1 MGIIVQKFGGTSV
14 ANAESRRSV
23 LRQVSKA
30 RYDGHQV
37 VVVVSAMGRK
47 GDPYA
52 TDTLLQLLEEVN
64 PTVSPRKNDLIMSCG
79 EIISS
84 ALLSHYLESSGIPS
98 EPMTG
103 FQAGIETTDEF
114 NNSEVM
120 DINTSRILKVL
131 EQGKVPVIAGF
142 QGITKSGEITTL
154 GRGGGDT
161 AAVAIGGYLKAER
174 VDIFT
179 DVFGIAKIDPRII
192 PTAPYMTS
200 VSYKNM
206 LNLAEN
212 GARVIHPRAVALAE
226 KFNINLRVRSTF
238 SESEGTTITSD
249 DEPSGDRV
257 IGLALEKGEAFSKLF
272 VLVNDSRIKDTKI
285 ELDHFMESLNPK
297 IEDAVWDNNSFVM
310 KLPTLSSI
318 EIIKGL
324 YEKFCRR
331 SYD

>member
-1 MGIIVQKFGGTSV
+1 MAIIVQKFGGTSV
-14 ANAESRRSV
+14 ANAETRRAV

-30 RYDGHQV
+30 RYEGHQV

-52 TDTLLQLLEEVN
+52 TDTLLDLLEEIGPVA
-64 PTVSPRKNDLIMSCG
+64 SPRKNDLIMSCG

-84 ALLSHYLESSGIPS
+84 ALLSHYLDSSGIPS
-98 EPMTG
+98 EPLTG
-103 FQAGIETTDEF
+103 FQAGIETTEEF
-114 NNSEVM
+114 NNSEV
-120 DINTSRILKVL
+120 ININISKIMEVL

-161 AAVAIGGYLKAER
+161 AAVAIGGYLKADR

-192 PTAPYMTS
+192 PTAPYMST

-206 LNLAEN
+206 INLAQN
-212 GARVIHPRAVALAE
+212 GAKVIHPRAVALAE
-226 KFNINLRVRSTF
+226 RFNIDLRVRSTF
-238 SESEGTTITSD
+238 SESEGTRITGEEDSSD
-249 DEPSGDRV
+249 ESV
-257 IGLALEKGEAFSKLF
+257 IGLAVEKGERFSKLF
-272 VLVNDSRIKDTKI
+272 VLVNDQMIKEIKM
-285 ELDHFMESLNPK
+285 ELNQFMENLDPK
-297 IEDAVWDNNSFVM
+297 IDEVVWDNNSFVM

>member
-1 MGIIVQKFGGTSV
+1 MALIVQKFGGTSV
-14 ANAESRRSV
+14 ATPESRRAV

-30 RYDGHQV
+30 IYEGNQV

-47 GDPYA
+47 GEPYA
-52 TDTLLQLLEEVN
+52 TDTLLGLLEEIN
-64 PTVSPRKNDLIMSCG
+64 PVVSARKNDLIMSCG

-84 ALLSHYLESSGIPS
+84 ALLSHFLDSSGIPA

-103 FQAGIETTDEF
+103 FQAGIETTDEYS
-114 NNSEVM
+114 NSEVL
-120 DINTSRILKVL
+120 DINTAKILEIL

-161 AAVAIGGYLKAER
+161 AAVAIGGFLKADR

-192 PTAPYMTS
+192 PTAPYMS
-200 VSYKNM
+200 AVSYKNM
-206 LNLAEN
+206 MNLAKN
-212 GARVIHPRAVALAE
+212 GAKVIHPRAVALAE
-226 KFNINLRVRSTF
+226 QFGINLRVRSTF
-238 SESEGTTITSD
+238 SESEGTAITD
-249 DEPSGDRV
+249 FDEPSNDKV

-272 VLVNDSRIKDTKI
+272 VLINENRIKDIKI
-285 ELDHFMESLNPK
+285 ELNQFMESIDPK
-297 IEDAVWDNNSFVM
+297 LDEVVWHDNSFVM

>member
-23 LRQVSKA
+23 LRQISKA
-30 RYDGHQV
+30 RYEGHQV

-52 TDTLLQLLEEVN
+52 TDTLLGLLEEIGSV
-64 PTVSPRKNDLIMSCG
+64 VSPRKNDLIMSCG

-84 ALLSHYLESSGIPS
+84 ALLSHYLDSSGFPS

-114 NNSEVM
+114 GNSEVIN
-120 DINTSRILKVL
+120 INTSKIMEVL

-142 QGITKSGEITTL
+142 QGVTKSGEITTL

-161 AAVAIGGYLKAER
+161 AAVAIGGYLKADR

-192 PTAPYMTS
+192 PTAPYMST

-206 LNLAEN
+206 MNLAEN

-226 KFNINLRVRSTF
+226 HFNIHLRVRSTF
-238 SESEGTTITSD
+238 SESEGTTINGD
-249 DEPSGDRV
+249 DEPSEDKV
-257 IGLALEKGEAFSKLF
+257 IGLALEKGEVFSKLF
-272 VLVNDSRIKDTKI
+272 VLINDNMIKDIKI
-285 ELDHFMESLNPK
+285 ELSQFMESLDPK
-297 IEDAVWDNNSFVM
+297 IDEVVWDNNSFVM

-324 YEKFCRR
+324 YEKICRR

>member
-23 LRQVSKA
+23 LRQISKA
-30 RYDGHQV
+30 RYEGHQV

-52 TDTLLQLLEEVN
+52 TDTLLGLLEEIGPV
-64 PTVSPRKNDLIMSCG
+64 VSPRKNDLIMSCG

-84 ALLSHYLESSGIPS
+84 ALLSHYLDSSGIPS

-103 FQAGIETTDEF
+103 FQAGIETTDEYG
-114 NNSEVM
+114 NSEVVN
-120 DINTSRILKVL
+120 INTSTIMEVLK
-131 EQGKVPVIAGF
+131 QGKVPVIAGF

-161 AAVAIGGYLKAER
+161 AAVAIGGYLKADR

-192 PTAPYMTS
+192 PTAPYMAS

-212 GARVIHPRAVALAE
+212 GAKVIHPRAVALAE
-226 KFNINLRVRSTF
+226 QFNINLRVRSTF
-238 SESEGTTITSD
+238 SESEGTTITGDEEQSD
-249 DEPSGDRV
+249 DKV

-272 VLVNDSRIKDTKI
+272 VLINDNMIKDIKI
-285 ELDHFMESLNPK
+285 ELSQFMESLDPK
-297 IEDAVWDNNSFVM
+297 IDEVVWDNNSFIM
-310 KLPTLSSI
+310 KLPTLNSI

-324 YEKFCRR
+324 YEKICRR